1 MLIKWESEI
10 KAAVYILSGLSVAFF
25 IIYGIAVKDPLSGF
39 LWAAATG
46 IGIWVL
52 YRLIRR
58 IVLTILLKNRVEKK
72 RNR

>member
-1 MLIKWESEI
+1 
-10 KAAVYILSGLSVAFF
+10 VGFF
-25 IIYGIAVKDPLSGF
+25 IIYGIAVNDPLSGF

-46 IGIWVL
+46 IGIWIL

-58 IVLTILLKNRVEKK
+58 VVLTILLKNRVDKK